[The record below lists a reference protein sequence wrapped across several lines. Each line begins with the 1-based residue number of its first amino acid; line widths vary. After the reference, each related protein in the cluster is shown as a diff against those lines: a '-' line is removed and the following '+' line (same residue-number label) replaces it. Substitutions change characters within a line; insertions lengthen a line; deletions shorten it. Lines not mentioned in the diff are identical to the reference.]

1 MIYLDSAATTC
12 PNYLSYSFGC
22 SWFNANTPYG
32 AESREALAD
41 AENVVKR
48 FLGVSSGKIVF
59 GGTASVMFKYLFD
72 KIGDAWRDSMSDAD
86 KDESK
91 NNEIKWHSLF
101 SSPYEHECIANGEK
115 GIYVCD
121 IDELKDKD
129 IVKDKMWRNCIPITF
144 CQLVSNITGEVFPVA
159 DIGAVARELNGFF
172 VCDMTASIGKY
183 GIPKHLEDFCDCVI
197 ASAHKFHGEKGQ
209 GFIWVS
215 DRFNEWLNGI
225 DYIGTPDVAGAA
237 STAYAFMR
245 TVVHYYHRHP
255 PTWDNAVRDALF
267 KQGVKHTVICLSGA
281 EDCSRDIVCLRIF
294 GVYADALQ
302 NFLASKKIYIG
313 VGHSSCEDG
322 EGRYRVLMHAG
333 YSEKEA
339 SECIRLSFDGGVT
352 PTTQAEID
360 EFAKAVK
367 EFIVTY
373 GISQEEQEDE
383 DEGN

>member
-1 MIYLDSAATTC
+1 MIYLDSAATTF
-12 PNYLSYSFGC
+12 PKYPSYSC
-22 SWFNANTPYG
+22 AWLNANTPYG
-32 AESREALAD
+32 AESREALFD
-41 AENVVKR
+41 AENSVKHS
-48 FLGVSSGKIVF
+48 LGVNSGKVVF
-59 GGTASVMFKYLFD
+59 GGTASKMFKYLFD
-72 KIGDAWRDSMSDAD
+72 KISDAWSDSMSDAD
-86 KDESK
+86 EDESK
-91 NNEIKWHSLF
+91 EAEIKWHSLF

-115 GIYVCD
+115 GIYVCS

-129 IVKDKMWRNCIPITF
+129 IVKDKMWHNRIPITF
-144 CQLVSNITGEVFPVA
+144 CQLVSNITGEAFPVA
-159 DIGAVARELNGFF
+159 DIGTVTRELNGFF

-183 GIPKHLEDFCDCVI
+183 DIPEHLEDFCDCVI

-225 DYIGTPDVAGAA
+225 EYIGTPDVADAVG
-237 STAYAFMR
+237 TAYALMR
-245 TVVHYYHRHP
+245 SVVHYNHRCP
-255 PTWDNAVRDALF
+255 EEWDNAVRNALF
-267 KQGVKHTVICLSGA
+267 EQGVKYSTMALSGA
-281 EDCSRDIVCLRIF
+281 EDYTNDIVCLRIY

-302 NFLASKKIYIG
+302 VFLASKKIYIG

-352 PTTQAEID
+352 PTTQYEID

-383 DEGN
+383 NEGN

>member
-1 MIYLDSAATTC
+1 MIYLDSASTTFPKY
-12 PNYLSYSFGC
+12 PNYNCTWL
-22 SWFNANTPYG
+22 NANTPYG
-32 AESREALAD
+32 AESRKALAD
-41 AENVVKR
+41 AENSVKR
-48 FLGVSSGKIVF
+48 SLGVKSGKVVF

-72 KIGDAWRDSMSDAD
+72 KIGDAWIEAFDDDDVPD
-86 KDESK
+86 KLY
-91 NNEIKWHSLF
+91 HMM
-101 SSPYEHECIANGEK
+101 SSPYEHECIASHPMF
-115 GIYVCD
+115 IHD
-121 IDELKDKD
+121 IEELCNKEAVRGHCCGKT
-129 IVKDKMWRNCIPITF
+129 PITF

-159 DIGAVARELNGFF
+159 DIGTVARELDGFF

-183 GIPKHLEDFCDCVI
+183 DIPDHLEDFCDCVI

-225 DYIGTPDVAGAA
+225 DYVGTPDVIGANG
-237 STAYAFMR
+237 TAYALQRSIM
-245 TVVHYYHRHP
+245 HYNQRFPHNWH
-255 PTWDNAVRDALF
+255 NAAREALF
-267 KQGVKHTVICLSGA
+267 EQGVKYSTMYLSGA
-281 EDCSRDIVCLRIF
+281 FDYTHDIVCLRIY

-302 NFLASKKIYIG
+302 NFLAGKKIYIG

-373 GISQEEQEDE
+373 GISQEEQEDKN
-383 DEGN
+383 EGN

>member
-1 MIYLDSAATTC
+1 MIYLDSAATTY
-12 PNYLSYSFGC
+12 PKYSSYSC
-22 SWFNANTPYG
+22 TWLNANTPYG
-32 AESREALAD
+32 AESREALFN
-41 AENVVKR
+41 AENSVKHS
-48 FLGVSSGKIVF
+48 LGVNSGKVVF

-72 KIGDAWRDSMSDAD
+72 KIGDAWSDSMSDAD
-86 KDESK
+86 EDESK
-91 NNEIKWHSLF
+91 EDKIKWHSLL

-115 GIYVCD
+115 GIYVCN

-129 IVKDKMWRNCIPITF
+129 IVKDKMWHNCIPITF
-144 CQLVSNITGEVFPVA
+144 CQLVSNITGEVFPIA
-159 DIGAVARELNGFF
+159 DIGTVTRELNGFF

-183 GIPKHLEDFCDCVI
+183 DIPEHLEDFCDCVI

-225 DYIGTPDVAGAA
+225 EYIGTPDVAGAVE
-237 STAYAFMR
+237 TAYALMR
-245 TVVHYYHRHP
+245 SVVHYNHCC
-255 PTWDNAVRDALF
+255 TEEWDNAVRNALF
-267 KQGVKHTVICLSGA
+267 EQGVKYSTMALSGA
-281 EDCSRDIVCLRIF
+281 EDYITDIVCLRIN

-302 NFLASKKIYIG
+302 VFLASKKIYIG

-322 EGRYRVLMHAG
+322 KERYRVLMHAG

-352 PTTQAEID
+352 PTTQYEID

-373 GISQEEQEDE
+373 GISQEEQEE
-383 DEGN
+383 ENESN

>member
-1 MIYLDSAATTC
+1 MIYLDSASTTFPKY
-12 PNYLSYSFGC
+12 PNYTCTWL
-22 SWFNANTPYG
+22 NANTPYG
-32 AESREALAD
+32 TEVREVLSN
-41 AENVVKR
+41 AENIVKR
-48 FLGVSSGKIVF
+48 SLGVKSGKVVF
-59 GGTASVMFKYLFD
+59 GGTASIMFKYLFER
-72 KIGDAWRDSMSDAD
+72 IGDAWVEAFDDDDVPD
-86 KDESK
+86 KLY
-91 NNEIKWHSLF
+91 HMM
-101 SSPYEHECIANGEK
+101 SSPYEHECIASHPMF
-115 GIYVCD
+115 IHD
-121 IDELKDKD
+121 IEELCNKEAVRGHCCGKT
-129 IVKDKMWRNCIPITF
+129 PITF

-159 DIGAVARELNGFF
+159 DIGAVARELDGFF
-172 VCDMTASIGKY
+172 VCDMTSAIGKY
-183 GIPKHLEDFCDCVI
+183 SIPDHLEDFCDCVI

-225 DYIGTPDVAGAA
+225 DYVGTPDVSGAA
-237 STAYAFMR
+237 STAYALMCS
-245 TVVHYYHRHP
+245 VVHYNHRHP
-255 PTWDNAVRDALF
+255 PVWDNAVRNALF
-267 KQGVKHTVICLSGA
+267 DQGVKHSTMYLSGA
-281 EDCSRDIVCLRIF
+281 KDYTNDIVCLRIY

>member
-1 MIYLDSAATTC
+1 MIYLDSASTTFPKY
-12 PNYLSYSFGC
+12 PNYNCTWL
-22 SWFNANTPYG
+22 NANTPYG
-32 AESREALAD
+32 AESRKALAD
-41 AENVVKR
+41 AENSVKR
-48 FLGVSSGKIVF
+48 SLGVKSGKVVF

-72 KIGDAWRDSMSDAD
+72 KIGDAWIEAFDDDDVPD
-86 KDESK
+86 KLY
-91 NNEIKWHSLF
+91 HMM
-101 SSPYEHECIANGEK
+101 SSPYEHECIASHPMF
-115 GIYVCD
+115 IHD
-121 IDELKDKD
+121 IEELCNKEAVRGHCCGKT
-129 IVKDKMWRNCIPITF
+129 PITF

-159 DIGAVARELNGFF
+159 DIGAVARELDGFF

-183 GIPKHLEDFCDCVI
+183 DIPDHLEDFCDCVI

-225 DYIGTPDVAGAA
+225 DYVGTPDVIGANG
-237 STAYAFMR
+237 TAYALQRSIM
-245 TVVHYYHRHP
+245 HYNQRFPHNWH
-255 PTWDNAVRDALF
+255 NAAREALF
-267 KQGVKHTVICLSGA
+267 EQGVKYSTMYLSGA
-281 EDCSRDIVCLRIF
+281 FDYTHDIVCLRIY

-302 NFLASKKIYIG
+302 NFLAGKKIYIG

-373 GISQEEQEDE
+373 GISQEEQEDKN
-383 DEGN
+383 EGN

>member
-1 MIYLDSAATTC
+1 MIYLDSAATTF
-12 PNYLSYSFGC
+12 PKYPTYSC
-22 SWFNANTPYG
+22 AWLNANTLYG
-32 AESREALAD
+32 AEMREMLTE
-41 AENVVKR
+41 AEKNIKYS
-48 FLGVSSGKIVF
+48 LGVSSGKVVF

-72 KIGDAWRDSMSDAD
+72 KIGDAWSDSMSDAD
-86 KDESK
+86 EDESK
-91 NNEIKWHSLF
+91 EDKIKWHSLL

-129 IVKDKMWRNCIPITF
+129 IVKDKLWHNRIPITF
-144 CQLVSNITGEVFPVA
+144 CQLVSNITGEAFPVV
-159 DIGAVARELNGFF
+159 DIGTVTRELNGFF

-225 DYIGTPDVAGAA
+225 DYIGTPDVAGALG
-237 STAYAFMR
+237 TAHTLLR
-245 TVVHYYHRHP
+245 SVLHYNNRRP
-255 PTWDNAVRDALF
+255 PAWDNAVRDALF
-267 KQGVKHTVICLSGA
+267 KQGVKHSVMCLSGA
-281 EDCSRDIVCLRIF
+281 EDCTRDIVCLRIY

-302 NFLASKKIYIG
+302 NFLASKQIYIG

-322 EGRYRVLMHAG
+322 KGRYRVLMHSG

-339 SECIRLSFDGGVT
+339 SECIRLSFDGGVI
-352 PTTQAEID
+352 PTTQDEID

-373 GISQEEQEDE
+373 GISQEEQEE
-383 DEGN
+383 ENEGN

>member
-1 MIYLDSAATTC
+1 MIYLDSAATTF
-12 PNYLSYSFGC
+12 PKHPTYSC
-22 SWFNANTPYG
+22 AWLNANTPYG
-32 AESREALAD
+32 AAMREMLTE
-41 AENVVKR
+41 AENNVKHS
-48 FLGVSSGKIVF
+48 LGVSSGKVAF
-59 GGTASVMFKYLFD
+59 GGTASVMFDYLFNKISEAWVEAFDDDDVPD
-72 KIGDAWRDSMSDAD
+72 KNYRMI
-86 KDESK
+86 
-91 NNEIKWHSLF
+91 
-101 SSPYEHECIANGEK
+101 SSPYEHECIANNPVFVYNIEEL
-115 GIYVCD
+115 CD
-121 IDELKDKD
+121 KKV
-129 IVKDKMWRNCIPITF
+129 VKDCCLNRIPITF
-144 CQLVSNITGEVFPVA
+144 CQLVSNITGESFPVA
-159 DIGAVARELNGFF
+159 DIGAVTRELNGFF

-183 GIPKHLEDFCDCVI
+183 DIPKHLEDFCDCVI

-225 DYIGTPDVAGAA
+225 EYIGTPDVAGAVG
-237 STAYAFMR
+237 TAYALMR
-245 TVVHYYHRHP
+245 SVLHYNNRRP
-255 PTWDNAVRDALF
+255 PAWDNAVRDALF
-267 KQGVKHTVICLSGA
+267 KQGVRHSVMCLSGA
-281 EDCSRDIVCLRIF
+281 ENCTRDIVCLRIY

-322 EGRYRVLMHAG
+322 KERYRVLMHAG

-352 PTTQAEID
+352 PTTQEEID

-373 GISQEEQEDE
+373 GISQEQEDE

>member
-1 MIYLDSAATTC
+1 MIYLDSAATTF
-12 PNYLSYSFGC
+12 PKYTSYSC
-22 SWFNANTPYG
+22 NWLNANTPYG
-32 AESREALAD
+32 TESREALFN
-41 AENVVKR
+41 AENSVKHS
-48 FLGVSSGKIVF
+48 LGVSSGKVVF
-59 GGTASVMFKYLFD
+59 GGTASRMFEYLFER
-72 KIGDAWRDSMSDAD
+72 IHNAWFESLGDEEVPEKLHHLM
-86 KDESK
+86 
-91 NNEIKWHSLF
+91 
-101 SSPYEHECIANGEK
+101 SSPYEHECINNHIVSIHNIEEL
-115 GIYVCD
+115 CD
-121 IDELKDKD
+121 RKA
-129 IVKDKMWRNCIPITF
+129 VKSHCWGATPITF

-159 DIGAVARELNGFF
+159 DIGTVTRELNGFF

-183 GIPKHLEDFCDCVI
+183 NIPEHLEDFCDCVI
-197 ASAHKFHGEKGQ
+197 ASSHKFHGEKGQ

-225 DYIGTPDVAGAA
+225 DYIGTPDVGSAT
-237 STAYAFMR
+237 STAYALMR
-245 TVVHYYHRHP
+245 SVVRYNHRC
-255 PTWDNAVRDALF
+255 TEEWDNAVRNALF
-267 KQGVKHTVICLSGA
+267 EQGVKYSTMFLSGA
-281 EDCSRDIVCLRIF
+281 DDYTHDIVCLRIN

-302 NFLASKKIYIG
+302 VFLASEKIYIG

-383 DEGN
+383 NEGN

>member
-1 MIYLDSAATTC
+1 MIYLDSAATTF
-12 PNYLSYSFGC
+12 PKYPSYSC
-22 SWFNANTPYG
+22 TWLNANTPYG
-32 AESREALAD
+32 AESREALFD
-41 AENVVKR
+41 AENSVKHS
-48 FLGVSSGKIVF
+48 LGVSSGKVVF
-59 GGTASVMFKYLFD
+59 GGTASKMFKYLFD
-72 KIGDAWRDSMSDAD
+72 KIADAWSDSMSDAD
-86 KDESK
+86 EDSSK
-91 NNEIKWHSLF
+91 EDEIKWHSLL

-129 IVKDKMWRNCIPITF
+129 IVKDKMWHNRIPITF
-144 CQLVSNITGEVFPVA
+144 CQLVSNITGEVFPVV
-159 DIGAVARELNGFF
+159 DIGTVTRELNGFF

-183 GIPKHLEDFCDCVI
+183 DIPEHLEDFCDCVI

-225 DYIGTPDVAGAA
+225 DYIGTPDVAGAT
-237 STAYAFMR
+237 STAYALMR
-245 TVVHYYHRHP
+245 SVVHYNHRC
-255 PTWDNAVRDALF
+255 TEEWDNAVRNALF
-267 KQGVKHTVICLSGA
+267 EQGVKHSTMYLSGA
-281 EDCSRDIVCLRIF
+281 DDYTHDIVCLRIN

-302 NFLASKKIYIG
+302 VFLASKKIYIG

-322 EGRYRVLMHAG
+322 KGRYRVLMHAG

-383 DEGN
+383 NEGN

>member
-1 MIYLDSAATTC
+1 MIYLDSAATTF
-12 PNYLSYSFGC
+12 PKHPTYSC
-22 SWFNANTPYG
+22 AWLNANTPYG
-32 AESREALAD
+32 AKMREMLTE
-41 AENVVKR
+41 AENNVKHS
-48 FLGVSSGKIVF
+48 LGVSSGKVVF

-72 KIGDAWRDSMSDAD
+72 KIGDAWSDSMSDAD
-86 KDESK
+86 EDESK
-91 NNEIKWHSLF
+91 EDKIKWYSLL

-115 GIYVCD
+115 GIYVCN

-129 IVKDKMWRNCIPITF
+129 IVKDKMWRNNCIPITF
-144 CQLVSNITGEVFPVA
+144 CQLISNITGEAFPVA
-159 DIGAVARELNGFF
+159 DIGTVTRELNGFF

-225 DYIGTPDVAGAA
+225 EYIGTPDVAGAVE
-237 STAYAFMR
+237 TAYALMCS
-245 TVVHYYHRHP
+245 VLHYNNRRP
-255 PTWDNAVRDALF
+255 PAWDNAVRDALF
-267 KQGVKHTVICLSGA
+267 KQGVRHSIMCLSGA
-281 EDCSRDIVCLRIF
+281 ENCARDIVCFRIHN
-294 GVYADALQ
+294 VYADALQ

-322 EGRYRVLMHAG
+322 KERYRVLMHSG

-352 PTTQAEID
+352 PTTQDEID

>member
-1 MIYLDSAATTC
+1 
-12 PNYLSYSFGC
+12 
-22 SWFNANTPYG
+22 
-32 AESREALAD
+32 
-41 AENVVKR
+41 
-48 FLGVSSGKIVF
+48 
-59 GGTASVMFKYLFD
+59 MFKYLFD
-72 KIGDAWRDSMSDAD
+72 KIGDAWSDSMSDAD
-86 KDESK
+86 EDKSK
-91 NNEIKWHSLF
+91 EEDIKWYSLL

-115 GIYVCD
+115 GIYICS

-129 IVKDKMWRNCIPITF
+129 IVKDKMWHNRIPITF

-159 DIGAVARELNGFF
+159 DIGTVTRELNGFF

-183 GIPKHLEDFCDCVI
+183 DIPEHLEDFCDCVI
-197 ASAHKFHGEKGQ
+197 ASSHKFHGEKGQ

-225 DYIGTPDVAGAA
+225 DYIGTPDVDSAT
-237 STAYAFMR
+237 STAYALMR
-245 TVVHYYHRHP
+245 SVAHYNHRC
-255 PTWDNAVRDALF
+255 TEEWDNAVRNALF
-267 KQGVKHTVICLSGA
+267 EQGVKYSTMFLSGA
-281 EDCSRDIVCLRIF
+281 DDYTHDIVCLRIH

-302 NFLASKKIYIG
+302 VFLASEKIYIG

-322 EGRYRVLMHAG
+322 KGRYRVLTHAG

-373 GISQEEQEDE
+373 GILQEEQEDE

>member
-1 MIYLDSAATTC
+1 MIYLDSAATTF
-12 PNYLSYSFGC
+12 PKYTSYSC
-22 SWFNANTPYG
+22 TWLNANTPYG
-32 AESREALAD
+32 AESREALFN
-41 AENVVKR
+41 AENSVKHS
-48 FLGVSSGKIVF
+48 LGVSSGKVVF
-59 GGTASVMFKYLFD
+59 GGTASKMFKYLFD
-72 KIGDAWRDSMSDAD
+72 RIADAWVEAFDDDDVPD
-86 KDESK
+86 K
-91 NNEIKWHSLF
+91 NYRMM
-101 SSPYEHECIANGEK
+101 SSPYEHECIASNPVFAYNIEEL
-115 GIYVCD
+115 CD
-121 IDELKDKD
+121 KKA
-129 IVKDKMWRNCIPITF
+129 VKDHCLNSIPITF

-159 DIGAVARELNGFF
+159 DIGTVTRELNGFF

-183 GIPKHLEDFCDCVI
+183 DIPEHLEDFCDCVI

-225 DYIGTPDVAGAA
+225 DYIGTPDVDSAT
-237 STAYAFMR
+237 STAYALMR
-245 TVVHYYHRHP
+245 SVVHYNHRR
-255 PTWDNAVRDALF
+255 TEEWDNAVRNTLF
-267 KQGVKHTVICLSGA
+267 EQGIKHSTMALSGA
-281 EDCSRDIVCLRIF
+281 EDYITDIVCLRIH

-302 NFLASKKIYIG
+302 VFLASKKIYIG

-322 EGRYRVLMHAG
+322 KGRYRVLMHAG

-383 DEGN
+383 NEGN

>member
-1 MIYLDSAATTC
+1 MIYLDSAATTF
-12 PNYLSYSFGC
+12 PKHTSYQ
-22 SWFNANTPYG
+22 WHWLNANTPYG
-32 AESREALAD
+32 ADSRDELANAEAS
-41 AENVVKR
+41 VKIY
-48 FLGVSSGKIVF
+48 LGVSSGKVVF
-59 GGTASVMFKYLFD
+59 GGTASMMFKYLFD
-72 KIGDAWRDSMSDAD
+72 KIGDAWCDSMSDAD
-86 KDESK
+86 ENESK
-91 NNEIKWHSLF
+91 NNEIKQYSLF
-101 SSPYEHECIANGEK
+101 SSPYEHECIANGGK
-115 GIYVCD
+115 GIYICD
-121 IDELKDKD
+121 IGELKDKD

-183 GIPKHLEDFCDCVI
+183 DIPKHLEDFCDCVI
-197 ASAHKFHGEKGQ
+197 SSAHKYHGEKGQ

-225 DYIGTPDVAGAA
+225 DYIGTPDVSGAA

-245 TVVHYYHRHP
+245 SVVHYNHRY
-255 PTWDNAVRDALF
+255 TEEWDNAVRNALF
-267 KQGVKHTVICLSGA
+267 EQGVKHTTMYLSGA
-281 EDCSRDIVCLRIF
+281 KDYTHDIVCLRIY

-333 YSEKEA
+333 YSEEEA
-339 SECIRLSFDGGVT
+339 RECIRLSFDGSVN
-352 PTTQAEID
+352 PTTQDEID

-373 GISQEEQEDE
+373 GISQEQGDE

>member
-1 MIYLDSAATTC
+1 MIYLDSAATTF
-12 PNYLSYSFGC
+12 PKYTSYSC
-22 SWFNANTPYG
+22 NWLNANTPYG
-32 AESREALAD
+32 AESREALFN
-41 AENVVKR
+41 AENSVKHS
-48 FLGVSSGKIVF
+48 LGVSSGKVVF
-59 GGTASVMFKYLFD
+59 GGTASRMFEYLFD
-72 KIGDAWRDSMSDAD
+72 KIGDAWIESFDDDDVPD
-86 KDESK
+86 K
-91 NNEIKWHSLF
+91 IYRMM
-101 SSPYEHECIANGEK
+101 SSPYEHECIASKLMFVYNIEEL
-115 GIYVCD
+115 CD
-121 IDELKDKD
+121 KKV
-129 IVKDKMWRNCIPITF
+129 VKDHCLNSIPITF

-159 DIGAVARELNGFF
+159 DIGTVTRELNGFF

-183 GIPKHLEDFCDCVI
+183 DIPEHLEDFCDCVI
-197 ASAHKFHGEKGQ
+197 ASAHKFHGEKSQ

-225 DYIGTPDVAGAA
+225 DYIGTPDVDSAT
-237 STAYAFMR
+237 STAYALMR
-245 TVVHYYHRHP
+245 SVVHYNHRC
-255 PTWDNAVRDALF
+255 TEEWDNAVRNALF
-267 KQGVKHTVICLSGA
+267 EQGVKHSTMYLSGA
-281 EDCSRDIVCLRIF
+281 DDYTHDIVCLRIH

-302 NFLASKKIYIG
+302 VFLASENIYIG

-322 EGRYRVLMHAG
+322 KGRYRVLMHAG

-383 DEGN
+383 NEGN

>member
-1 MIYLDSAATTC
+1 MIYLDSAATTF
-12 PNYLSYSFGC
+12 PKYTSYSC
-22 SWFNANTPYG
+22 NWLNANTPYG
-32 AESREALAD
+32 AESREALFN
-41 AENVVKR
+41 AENSVKHS
-48 FLGVSSGKIVF
+48 LGVSSGRVVF
-59 GGTASVMFKYLFD
+59 GGTASVMFEYLFD
-72 KIGDAWRDSMSDAD
+72 RIHNAWFESLGDEKVPEKLHHLM
-86 KDESK
+86 
-91 NNEIKWHSLF
+91 
-101 SSPYEHECIANGEK
+101 SSPYEHECVNNHIVSIHNIEEL
-115 GIYVCD
+115 CD
-121 IDELKDKD
+121 RKA
-129 IVKDKMWRNCIPITF
+129 VKSHCWGATPITF

-183 GIPKHLEDFCDCVI
+183 DIPERLEDFCDCVI
-197 ASAHKFHGEKGQ
+197 ASSHKFHGEKGQ

-225 DYIGTPDVAGAA
+225 DYIGTPDVDSAT
-237 STAYAFMR
+237 STAYALMR
-245 TVVHYYHRHP
+245 SVAHYNHRC
-255 PTWDNAVRDALF
+255 TEEWDNAVRNALF
-267 KQGVKHTVICLSGA
+267 EQGVKYSTMFLSGA
-281 EDCSRDIVCLRIF
+281 DDYTHDIVCLRIH

-302 NFLASKKIYIG
+302 VFLASEKIYIG

-322 EGRYRVLMHAG
+322 KGRYRVLMHAG

-383 DEGN
+383 NEGN

>member
-1 MIYLDSAATTC
+1 MIYLDSAATTF
-12 PNYLSYSFGC
+12 PKYSSYSC
-22 SWFNANTPYG
+22 TWLNANTPYG
-32 AESREALAD
+32 AESREVLAD
-41 AENVVKR
+41 AENSVKHS
-48 FLGVSSGKIVF
+48 LGVSSGKVVF
-59 GGTASVMFKYLFD
+59 GGTASKMFKYLFD
-72 KIGDAWRDSMSDAD
+72 RIADAWVEAFDDDDVPD
-86 KDESK
+86 K
-91 NNEIKWHSLF
+91 NYRMM
-101 SSPYEHECIANGEK
+101 SSPYEHECIANNPVFTYTIEEL
-115 GIYVCD
+115 CD
-121 IDELKDKD
+121 KKV
-129 IVKDKMWRNCIPITF
+129 VKDCCLNRTPITF

-159 DIGAVARELNGFF
+159 DIGTVTRELNGFF

-183 GIPKHLEDFCDCVI
+183 DIPERLEDFCDCVI

-225 DYIGTPDVAGAA
+225 DYIGTPDVDSAT
-237 STAYAFMR
+237 STAYALMR
-245 TVVHYYHRHP
+245 SVVHYNHRC
-255 PTWDNAVRDALF
+255 TEEWDNAVRNVLF
-267 KQGVKHTVICLSGA
+267 EQGVKYSTMALSGA
-281 EDCSRDIVCLRIF
+281 EDYTTDIVCLRIN

-302 NFLASKKIYIG
+302 VFLASKKIYIG

-322 EGRYRVLMHAG
+322 KGRYRVLMHAG

-360 EFAKAVK
+360 EFVKAVK

-383 DEGN
+383 NEGN

>member
-1 MIYLDSAATTC
+1 MIYLDSAATTF
-12 PNYLSYSFGC
+12 PKYTSYSC
-22 SWFNANTPYG
+22 NWLNANTPYG
-32 AESREALAD
+32 AESREALFN
-41 AENVVKR
+41 AENSVKHS
-48 FLGVSSGKIVF
+48 LGVSSGKVVF
-59 GGTASVMFKYLFD
+59 GGTASKMFKYLFD
-72 KIGDAWRDSMSDAD
+72 RIADAWSNSMSDAD
-86 KDESK
+86 EDESK
-91 NNEIKWHSLF
+91 EDDIKWHSLL

-115 GIYVCD
+115 SIYVCS
-121 IDELKDKD
+121 IDELKEKD
-129 IVKDKMWRNCIPITF
+129 IVKDKMWHNSIPITF

-159 DIGAVARELNGFF
+159 DIGTVTRELNGFF

-183 GIPKHLEDFCDCVI
+183 DIPEHLEDFCDCVI
-197 ASAHKFHGEKGQ
+197 ASSHKFHGEKGQ

-225 DYIGTPDVAGAA
+225 DYIGTPDVDSAT
-237 STAYAFMR
+237 STAYALMR
-245 TVVHYYHRHP
+245 SVVHYNHRC
-255 PTWDNAVRDALF
+255 TEEWDNAVRNALF
-267 KQGVKHTVICLSGA
+267 EQGVKYSTMFLSGA
-281 EDCSRDIVCLRIF
+281 DDYTHDIVCLRIH

-302 NFLASKKIYIG
+302 VFLASEKIYIG

>member
-1 MIYLDSAATTC
+1 MIYLDSAATTF
-12 PNYLSYSFGC
+12 PKYPSYSC
-22 SWFNANTPYG
+22 AWLNANTPYG
-32 AESREALAD
+32 AESRKALVD
-41 AENVVKR
+41 AENSVKR
-48 FLGVSSGKIVF
+48 SLGVKSGKVVF

-72 KIGDAWRDSMSDAD
+72 RITDAWLEAFDDDDIPDKLYRMMST
-86 KDESK
+86 
-91 NNEIKWHSLF
+91 
-101 SSPYEHECIANGEK
+101 PYEHECIASQSVF
-115 GIYVCD
+115 IHD
-121 IDELKDKD
+121 IEELCNKEAVRGHCCGKT
-129 IVKDKMWRNCIPITF
+129 PITF
-144 CQLVSNITGEVFPVA
+144 CQLVSNITGEVFPVS
-159 DIGAVARELNGFF
+159 DIGTVTRELDGFF
-172 VCDMTASIGKY
+172 VCDMTSAIGKY
-183 GIPKHLEDFCDCVI
+183 GIPEHLEDFCDCVI

-225 DYIGTPDVAGAA
+225 DYVGTPDVSGAA
-237 STAYAFMR
+237 STAYALMCS
-245 TVVHYYHRHP
+245 VVHYNHRHP
-255 PTWDNAVRDALF
+255 PVWDNAVRNALF
-267 KQGVKHTVICLSGA
+267 DQGVKHSTMYLSGA
-281 EDCSRDIVCLRIF
+281 KDYTNDIVCLRIY

-322 EGRYRVLMHAG
+322 EGRYRVLMHVG

>member
-1 MIYLDSAATTC
+1 MIYLDSAATTF
-12 PNYLSYSFGC
+12 PKYPTYSC
-22 SWFNANTPYG
+22 AWLNANTPYG
-32 AESREALAD
+32 EAMREMLAE
-41 AENVVKR
+41 AENNVKHS
-48 FLGVSSGKIVF
+48 LGVSSGKVVF

-72 KIGDAWRDSMSDAD
+72 KIGDAWSDSMSDAD
-86 KDESK
+86 EDESK
-91 NNEIKWHSLF
+91 EDKIKWHSLL

-129 IVKDKMWRNCIPITF
+129 IVKDKLWHNRIPITF
-144 CQLVSNITGEVFPVA
+144 CQLVSNITGEAFPVV
-159 DIGAVARELNGFF
+159 DIGTVTRELNGFF

-225 DYIGTPDVAGAA
+225 DYIGTPDVAGALG
-237 STAYAFMR
+237 TAHTLLR
-245 TVVHYYHRHP
+245 SVLHYNNRRP
-255 PTWDNAVRDALF
+255 PAWDNAVRDALF
-267 KQGVKHTVICLSGA
+267 KQGVKHSVMCLSGA
-281 EDCSRDIVCLRIF
+281 EDCTRDIVCLRIY

-302 NFLASKKIYIG
+302 NFLASKQIYIG

-322 EGRYRVLMHAG
+322 KGRYRVLMHSG

-339 SECIRLSFDGGVT
+339 SECIRLSFDGGVI
-352 PTTQAEID
+352 PTTQDEID

-373 GISQEEQEDE
+373 GISQEEQEE
-383 DEGN
+383 ENEGN

>member
-1 MIYLDSAATTC
+1 MIYLDSAATTF
-12 PNYLSYSFGC
+12 PKYTSYSC
-22 SWFNANTPYG
+22 TWLNANTPYG
-32 AESREALAD
+32 AESREALFN
-41 AENVVKR
+41 AENSVKHS
-48 FLGVSSGKIVF
+48 LGVSSGKVVF
-59 GGTASVMFKYLFD
+59 GGTASKMFKYLFD
-72 KIGDAWRDSMSDAD
+72 RIADAWVEAFDDDDAPD
-86 KDESK
+86 K
-91 NNEIKWHSLF
+91 NYRMM
-101 SSPYEHECIANGEK
+101 SSPYEHECIASNPVFVYNIEEL
-115 GIYVCD
+115 CD
-121 IDELKDKD
+121 KKV
-129 IVKDKMWRNCIPITF
+129 VKDCCLNRTPITF
-144 CQLVSNITGEVFPVA
+144 CQLVSNITGEVFPVV
-159 DIGAVARELNGFF
+159 DIGTVTRELDGFF

-183 GIPKHLEDFCDCVI
+183 DIPEHLEDFCDCVI

-225 DYIGTPDVAGAA
+225 DYIGTPDVDSAT
-237 STAYAFMR
+237 STAYALMR
-245 TVVHYYHRHP
+245 SVVHYNHRC
-255 PTWDNAVRDALF
+255 TEEWDNAVRNALF
-267 KQGVKHTVICLSGA
+267 EQGVKYSTMALSGA
-281 EDCSRDIVCLRIF
+281 EDYTTDIVCLRIN

-302 NFLASKKIYIG
+302 VFLASKKIYIG

-322 EGRYRVLMHAG
+322 KGRYRVLMHAG

-383 DEGN
+383 NEGN

>member
-1 MIYLDSAATTC
+1 MIYLDSASTTF
-12 PNYLSYSFGC
+12 PKHTSYQ
-22 SWFNANTPYG
+22 WHWLNANTPYG
-32 AESREALAD
+32 VDSRDELANAEAS
-41 AENVVKR
+41 VKCS
-48 FLGVSSGKIVF
+48 LGVSSGKVVF

-72 KIGDAWRDSMSDAD
+72 KIGDAWSDSMSDAD
-86 KDESK
+86 EDESK
-91 NNEIKWHSLF
+91 NDKIKWHTLLQ
-101 SSPYEHECIANGEK
+101 SPYEHECITNSGR
-115 GIYVCD
+115 GVFVCN
-121 IDELKDKD
+121 IDELKNKD

-144 CQLVSNITGEVFPVA
+144 CQFVSNITGEVFPVA
-159 DIGAVARELNGFF
+159 DIGAVTRELNGFF

-183 GIPKHLEDFCDCVI
+183 DIPKHLEDFCDCVI

-225 DYIGTPDVAGAA
+225 DYIGTPNVSGAA
-237 STAYAFMR
+237 STAYALMR
-245 TVVHYYHRHP
+245 TVVHYYHRCP
-255 PTWDNAVRDALF
+255 EEWDNAVRNALF
-267 KQGVKHTVICLSGA
+267 EQGIKHTIMYLSGA
-281 EDCSRDIVCLRIF
+281 EDYTHDIVCLRIH

-333 YSEKEA
+333 YSEEEA
-339 SECIRLSFDGGVT
+339 RECIRLSFDGGVT
-352 PTTQAEID
+352 PTTQDEID

-373 GISQEEQEDE
+373 GISQEHEDE

>member
-12 PNYLSYSFGC
+12 PKYLSYSFGC
-22 SWFNANTPYG
+22 SWLNANTPYG
-32 AESREALAD
+32 AESREALFD
-41 AENVVKR
+41 AENSVKHS
-48 FLGVSSGKIVF
+48 LGVSSGEVVF
-59 GGTASVMFKYLFD
+59 GGTASKMFKYLFD
-72 KIGDAWRDSMSDAD
+72 KISDAWVEAFDDDDVPD
-86 KDESK
+86 K
-91 NNEIKWHSLF
+91 NYRMI
-101 SSPYEHECIANGEK
+101 SSPYEHECIANNPVFVYNIEEL
-115 GIYVCD
+115 CD
-121 IDELKDKD
+121 KKA
-129 IVKDKMWRNCIPITF
+129 VKDCCLNRIPITF

-159 DIGAVARELNGFF
+159 DIGTVTRELNGFF

-183 GIPKHLEDFCDCVI
+183 DIPEHLEDFCDCVI

-225 DYIGTPDVAGAA
+225 EYIGTPDVAGAIGA
-237 STAYAFMR
+237 AYALMR
-245 TVVHYYHRHP
+245 SVVHYNHRCP
-255 PTWDNAVRDALF
+255 EEWDNAVRNALF
-267 KQGVKHTVICLSGA
+267 EQGIKHYTMYLSGA
-281 EDCSRDIVCLRIF
+281 KDYTHDIVCLRIY

-302 NFLASKKIYIG
+302 NFLASKKIYVG

-333 YSEKEA
+333 YSEEEA
-339 SECIRLSFDGGVT
+339 RECIRLSFDGGVT
-352 PTTQAEID
+352 PTTQYEID

-383 DEGN
+383 NEGN

>member
-1 MIYLDSAATTC
+1 MIYLDSAATTF
-12 PNYLSYSFGC
+12 PKYPSYSC
-22 SWFNANTPYG
+22 AWLNANTPYG
-32 AESREALAD
+32 AESRKALVD
-41 AENVVKR
+41 AENSVKR
-48 FLGVSSGKIVF
+48 SLGVKSGKVVF

-72 KIGDAWRDSMSDAD
+72 RITDAWLEAFDDDDVPDKLYRMMST
-86 KDESK
+86 
-91 NNEIKWHSLF
+91 
-101 SSPYEHECIANGEK
+101 PYEHECIASQSVF
-115 GIYVCD
+115 IHD
-121 IDELKDKD
+121 IEELCNKEAVRGHCCGKT
-129 IVKDKMWRNCIPITF
+129 PITF
-144 CQLVSNITGEVFPVA
+144 CQLVSNITGEVFPVS
-159 DIGAVARELNGFF
+159 DIGTVTRELDGFF
-172 VCDMTASIGKY
+172 VCDMTSAIGKY
-183 GIPKHLEDFCDCVI
+183 GIPEHLEDFCDCVI

-225 DYIGTPDVAGAA
+225 DYVGTPDVSGAA
-237 STAYAFMR
+237 STAYALMCS
-245 TVVHYYHRHP
+245 VVHYNHRHP
-255 PTWDNAVRDALF
+255 PVWDNAVRNALF
-267 KQGVKHTVICLSGA
+267 DQGVKHSTMHLSGA
-281 EDCSRDIVCLRIF
+281 KDYTNDIVCLRIY

-322 EGRYRVLMHAG
+322 EGRYRVLMHVG

>member
-1 MIYLDSAATTC
+1 MIYLDSAATTF
-12 PNYLSYSFGC
+12 PQYSSYSC
-22 SWFNANTPYG
+22 TWLNANTPYG
-32 AESREALAD
+32 AESREALFD
-41 AENVVKR
+41 AENSVKHS
-48 FLGVSSGKIVF
+48 LGVSSGKVVF
-59 GGTASVMFKYLFD
+59 GGTASKMFKYLFD
-72 KIGDAWRDSMSDAD
+72 KIADAWSDSMSDAD
-86 KDESK
+86 EDSSK
-91 NNEIKWHSLF
+91 EDEIKWHSLL

-115 GIYVCD
+115 GIYICD

-129 IVKDKMWRNCIPITF
+129 IVKDKMWHNCIPITF
-144 CQLVSNITGEVFPVA
+144 CQLVSNITGEVFPVV
-159 DIGAVARELNGFF
+159 DIGTVARELNGFF
-172 VCDMTASIGKY
+172 VCDMTASIGKCD
-183 GIPKHLEDFCDCVI
+183 IPEHLEDFCDCVI

-225 DYIGTPDVAGAA
+225 DYIGTPDVTGAVG
-237 STAYAFMR
+237 TAYALMR
-245 TVVHYYHRHP
+245 SVVHYNHRSSEE
-255 PTWDNAVRDALF
+255 WDNAVRNALF
-267 KQGVKHTVICLSGA
+267 EQGVKHSTMALSGA
-281 EDCSRDIVCLRIF
+281 DDYTYDIVCLRIN

-302 NFLASKKIYIG
+302 VFLASKKIYIG

-322 EGRYRVLMHAG
+322 KERYRVLMHAG

-352 PTTQAEID
+352 PTTQHEID

-383 DEGN
+383 NEGN

>member
-1 MIYLDSAATTC
+1 MIYLDSAATTF
-12 PNYLSYSFGC
+12 PKYTSYSC
-22 SWFNANTPYG
+22 NWLNANTPYG
-32 AESREALAD
+32 AESREALFN
-41 AENVVKR
+41 AENSVKHS
-48 FLGVSSGKIVF
+48 LGVSSGKVVF
-59 GGTASVMFKYLFD
+59 GGTASVMFEYLFER
-72 KIGDAWRDSMSDAD
+72 IHNAWF
-86 KDESK
+86 ESLDDWEVPEK
-91 NNEIKWHSLF
+91 LHRLM
-101 SSPYEHECIANGEK
+101 SSPYEHECVNNHIVS
-115 GIYVCD
+115 IYNIEELCD
-121 IDELKDKD
+121 RKA
-129 IVKDKMWRNCIPITF
+129 VKSHCWGDTPITF

-159 DIGAVARELNGFF
+159 DIGTVARELNGFF

-183 GIPKHLEDFCDCVI
+183 DIPEHLEDFCDCVI
-197 ASAHKFHGEKGQ
+197 ASSHKFHGEKGQ

-225 DYIGTPDVAGAA
+225 DYIGTPDVDSAT
-237 STAYAFMR
+237 STAYALMR
-245 TVVHYYHRHP
+245 SVAHYNHRC
-255 PTWDNAVRDALF
+255 TEEWDNAVRNALF
-267 KQGVKHTVICLSGA
+267 EQGVKYSTMFLSGA
-281 EDCSRDIVCLRIF
+281 NDYTHDIVCLRIH

-302 NFLASKKIYIG
+302 VFLASKKIYIG

-322 EGRYRVLMHAG
+322 KGRYRVLMHAG

-383 DEGN
+383 NEGN

>member
-1 MIYLDSAATTC
+1 MIYLDSAATTF
-12 PNYLSYSFGC
+12 PKYPSYSC
-22 SWFNANTPYG
+22 AWLNANTPYG
-32 AESREALAD
+32 AESRKALVD
-41 AENVVKR
+41 AENSVKR
-48 FLGVSSGKIVF
+48 SLGVKSGKVVF

-72 KIGDAWRDSMSDAD
+72 RITDAWLEAFDDDDVPDKLYRMMST
-86 KDESK
+86 
-91 NNEIKWHSLF
+91 
-101 SSPYEHECIANGEK
+101 PYEHECIASQSVF
-115 GIYVCD
+115 IHD
-121 IDELKDKD
+121 IEELCNKEAVRGHCCGKT
-129 IVKDKMWRNCIPITF
+129 PITF
-144 CQLVSNITGEVFPVA
+144 CQLVSNITGEVFPVS
-159 DIGAVARELNGFF
+159 DIGTVTRELDGFF
-172 VCDMTASIGKY
+172 VCDMTSAIGKY
-183 GIPKHLEDFCDCVI
+183 GIPEHLEDFCDCVI

-225 DYIGTPDVAGAA
+225 DYVGTPDVSGAA
-237 STAYAFMR
+237 STAYALMCS
-245 TVVHYYHRHP
+245 VVHYNHRHP
-255 PTWDNAVRDALF
+255 PVWDNAVRNALF
-267 KQGVKHTVICLSGA
+267 DQGVKHSTMYLSGA
-281 EDCSRDIVCLRIF
+281 KDYTNDIVCLRIY

-322 EGRYRVLMHAG
+322 EGRYRVLMHVG

>member
-1 MIYLDSAATTC
+1 MIYLDSAATTF
-12 PNYLSYSFGC
+12 PKYTSYSC
-22 SWFNANTPYG
+22 TWLNANTPYG
-32 AESREALAD
+32 AESREALFN
-41 AENVVKR
+41 AENSVKHS
-48 FLGVSSGKIVF
+48 LGVSSGKVVF
-59 GGTASVMFKYLFD
+59 GGTASKMFKYLFD
-72 KIGDAWRDSMSDAD
+72 RITDAWLEAFDDDDVPDKPYRMMST
-86 KDESK
+86 
-91 NNEIKWHSLF
+91 
-101 SSPYEHECIANGEK
+101 PYEHECIASQPVFIHDIEELCNKEAVKSHCCGETP
-115 GIYVCD
+115 
-121 IDELKDKD
+121 
-129 IVKDKMWRNCIPITF
+129 IVF
-144 CQLVSNITGEVFPVA
+144 SQLVSNITGEVFPVV
-159 DIGAVARELNGFF
+159 DIGTVTRELNGFF

-183 GIPKHLEDFCDCVI
+183 DIPERLEDFCDCVI

-225 DYIGTPDVAGAA
+225 DYIGTPDADSAI
-237 STAYAFMR
+237 STAYALMR
-245 TVVHYYHRHP
+245 SIVHYNHRC
-255 PTWDNAVRDALF
+255 TEEWDNAVRNALF
-267 KQGVKHTVICLSGA
+267 EQGVKHSTMALSGA
-281 EDCSRDIVCLRIF
+281 EDYTNDIVCLRIN

-302 NFLASKKIYIG
+302 VFLASKRIYIG

-322 EGRYRVLMHAG
+322 KGRYRVLMHAG